1 MTISFGQIPNNLRVP
16 FLAAEFDSSRAT
28 QGPALLNYKALLIGT
43 KLSTGSAADN
53 SLVRVTNADQVV
65 ALAGRGSQLH
75 RMAQAWFAENK
86 STEVWLGV
94 LAENAGG
101 VASTGTL
108 TITGP
113 ATAPGTLAVYLG
125 GRRVT
130 VPVAVGD
137 TATVIATA
145 LVAAIG
151 GTSGLKDFPV
161 RASNVAGVVTLTAH
175 HKGLEGNEIDVR
187 VNYQDGDA
195 LPGGVTA
202 VVVAM
207 ASGTLNP
214 VLTTLIANMGDTW
227 FHVVAHPFNDATS
240 LAALEA
246 ELLSRA
252 GPTRMVDGLAITAK
266 NASYGTVQ
274 SLGAGR
280 NSQYSVIARTNES
293 PTPPSEYAASLA
305 GVVAYHA
312 QIDPARP
319 LQTLPLSWVKAPAE
333 IDRDT
338 ILERNLLLFDGITT
352 TRVGAGNVVQ
362 IDRVISTYQTNA
374 AGSDDT
380 AYLDVSTVLTLMYL
394 RYAFRTRILSRY
406 PRHKLAS
413 DGTRIASGQAIM
425 TPSLGKAEAVA
436 WFREME
442 ELGLVEGFDQ
452 FKRDLVVE
460 RNVSDPNRLDF
471 LLPPDLINQLIV
483 TAVKF
488 QFLV

>member
-1 MTISFGQIPNNLRVP
+1 MVSFNSIPNNLRVP
-16 FLAAEFDSSRAT
+16 FVAAEFDSQRAA
-28 QGPALLNYKALLIGT
+28 QGPALLPYRALIVGT
-43 KLSTGSAADN
+43 KLATGTAASN
-53 SLVRVTNADQVV
+53 SIVRVTNADQVV
-65 ALAGRGSQLH
+65 PLAGRGSELH

-94 LAENAGG
+94 LDEPGAG
-101 VASTGTL
+101 VAATGTL
-108 TITGP
+108 TVTGT
-113 ATAPGTLAVYLG
+113 ATAPGTLSVYLG

-151 GTSGLKDFPV
+151 ATSGLRDFPV
-161 RASNVAGVVTLTAH
+161 RASNAAGVVTLTAH
-175 HKGLEGNEIDVR
+175 HRGLPGNEIDVR
-187 VNYQDGDA
+187 LNYQDGDA
-195 LPGGVTA
+195 LPAGVSVA
-202 VVVAM
+202 IVAM
-207 ASGTLNP
+207 AGGTLAP
-214 VLTTLIANMGDTW
+214 ALTTLIANLGDTW
-227 FHVVAHPFNDATS
+227 FQVIAHPFTDATS
-240 LAALEA
+240 LGAIET
-246 ELLSRA
+246 ELASRA
-252 GPTRMVDGLAITAK
+252 GPMRMVDGLAITAK
-266 NASYGTVQ
+266 AATYSNVQ

-280 NSQYSVIARTNES
+280 NSPYSVIVRTNES

-305 GVVAYHA
+305 AVVAYHA

-319 LQTLPLSWVKAPAE
+319 LQTLPLTWVKAPAE

-338 ILERNLLLFDGITT
+338 VQERNLLLFDGIST
-352 TRVGAGNVVQ
+352 TRVGAGGVVQ
-362 IDRVISTYQTNA
+362 IDRVITTYQTNA

-380 AYLDVSTVLTLMYL
+380 AYLDASTVLTLLYL
-394 RYAFRTRILSRY
+394 RYSFRTRILSRY
-406 PRHKLAS
+406 PRHKLAN

-442 ELGLVEGFDQ
+442 SLGLVEGFDQ
-452 FKRDLVVE
+452 FKADLVVE

-483 TAVKF
+483 SAVKF